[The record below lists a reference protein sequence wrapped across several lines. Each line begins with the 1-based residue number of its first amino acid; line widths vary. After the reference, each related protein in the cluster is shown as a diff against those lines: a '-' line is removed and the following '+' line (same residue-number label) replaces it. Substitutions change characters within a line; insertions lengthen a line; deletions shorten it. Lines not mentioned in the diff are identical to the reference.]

1 MSYFTEQGSPIACST
16 FRSQMASLLDAL
28 DALDAGGSPIVLVHR
43 RGMGKVK
50 SFYIVEKVS

>member
-16 FRSQMASLLDAL
+16 FRSQMASLL